1 MVLQEGVSHI
11 PDKLAYG
18 CTALEQVALP
28 DSLVSTGVNAWEKPP
43 FLENWVRE
51 GQKGEIFWD
60 GRNLQGE
67 ARLSADVRILA
78 GGAFYGN
85 QKLVIIRLPESVR
98 WIGPMAFDACCRL
111 RRVYWHSPVDRLEE
125 AVFAGCPELETVENP
140 MGGPVAWKSIGARAF
155 FNCRSLR
162 EVCLKQVEEIGNTAF
177 YGCGGLRRDRDG
189 IGFSHS
195 VRRLREVD
203 FEGTCLLGAVG
214 REGEGASEGTSL
226 PVVYGNIVVSGAG
239 CGGVPTEWR

>member
-1 MVLQEGVSHI
+1 MPVADCAGYTGILLWTDWRRQSL
-11 PDKLAYG
+11 PA
-18 CTALEQVALP
+18 AL
-28 DSLVSTGVNAWEKPP
+28 
-43 FLENWVRE
+43 
-51 GQKGEIFWD
+51 
-60 GRNLQGE
+60 NLRQW
-67 ARLSADVRILA
+67 RTRWA
-78 GGAFYGN
+78 G
-85 QKLVIIRLPESVR
+85 RLP
-98 WIGPMAFDACCRL
+98 G
-111 RRVYWHSPVDRLEE
+111 
-125 AVFAGCPELETVENP
+125 
-140 MGGPVAWKSIGARAF
+140 SIGARAF

-162 EVCLKQVEEIGNTAF
+162 EICLKQVEEIGNTAF

-195 VRRLREVD
+195 LRRVGERA